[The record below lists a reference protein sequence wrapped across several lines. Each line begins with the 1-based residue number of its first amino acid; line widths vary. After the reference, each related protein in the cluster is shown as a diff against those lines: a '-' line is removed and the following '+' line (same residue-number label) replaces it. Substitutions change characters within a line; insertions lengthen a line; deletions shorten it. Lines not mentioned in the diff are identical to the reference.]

1 MLKKEWKNVIDVSSV
16 RNLTEL
22 LKVLREVRS
31 AIDQLLRP
39 VEELRSSLVESVA
52 KPIEDEF
59 KKTLGSILYNRLIDL
74 GRARE
79 LPNVDLE
86 ELKERIKRHFS

>member
-1 MLKKEWKNVIDVSSV
+1 VSSV
-16 RNLTEL
+16 RDLTEL
-22 LKVLREVRS
+22 LKALRELRTAV
-31 AIDQLLRP
+31 DQFLRP
-39 VEELRSSLVESVA
+39 VEELRSSLVEPVA

-59 KKTLGSILYNRLIDL
+59 KKTLGSVLYSRLIDL

-86 ELKERIKRHFS
+86 GLKERIKRHFS

>member
-1 MLKKEWKNVIDVSSV
+1 VSSV
-16 RNLTEL
+16 RDLTEL
-22 LKVLREVRS
+22 LKALREVRS

-39 VEELRSSLVESVA
+39 VEELRSSLVEPVA

>member
-1 MLKKEWKNVIDVSSV
+1 VSSV
-16 RNLTEL
+16 RNLAEL

-39 VEELRSSLVESVA
+39 VEELRSSLVEPVA

>member
-1 MLKKEWKNVIDVSSV
+1 MSSV
-16 RNLTEL
+16 RDLTEL
-22 LKVLREVRS
+22 LKALREMRS

-39 VEELRSSLVESVA
+39 IEELRSSLVEPVA
-52 KPIEDEF
+52 KPIEDELR
-59 KKTLGSILYNRLIDL
+59 KTLGSILYNRLIDL

-79 LPNVDLE
+79 FPNVDLE

>member
-1 MLKKEWKNVIDVSSV
+1 VSSV
-16 RNLTEL
+16 RDLTEL
-22 LKVLREVRS
+22 LKALREMRS

-39 VEELRSSLVESVA
+39 IEELRSSLVELVA

-86 ELKERIKRHFS
+86 ELKERIKKHFS

>member
-1 MLKKEWKNVIDVSSV
+1 MSSV
-16 RNLTEL
+16 RDLTEL
-22 LKVLREVRS
+22 LKALREVRS

-39 VEELRSSLVESVA
+39 AEELRNSLVEPVA

-59 KKTLGSILYNRLIDL
+59 RKTLGSILYNRLIDL

>member
-1 MLKKEWKNVIDVSSV
+1 MSSV
-16 RNLTEL
+16 RNLAEL

-39 VEELRSSLVESVA
+39 VEELRSSLVEPVA

>member
-1 MLKKEWKNVIDVSSV
+1 MSSV
-16 RNLTEL
+16 RDLTEL
-22 LKVLREVRS
+22 LKALREVRS

-39 VEELRSSLVESVA
+39 VEELRSSLVEPVA

-79 LPNVDLE
+79 LSNVDPE

>member
-1 MLKKEWKNVIDVSSV
+1 VSSV
-16 RNLTEL
+16 RDLTEL
-22 LKVLREVRS
+22 LKALREVRS

-39 VEELRSSLVESVA
+39 VEELRSSLVEPVA

-79 LPNVDLE
+79 LSNVDPE